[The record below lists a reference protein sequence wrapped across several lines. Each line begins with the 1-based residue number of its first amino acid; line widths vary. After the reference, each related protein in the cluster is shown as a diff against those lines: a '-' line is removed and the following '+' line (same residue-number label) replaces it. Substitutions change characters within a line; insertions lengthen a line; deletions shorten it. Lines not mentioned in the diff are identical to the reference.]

1 MRLLKKQPGLPFL
14 LALGVLLILS
24 ASFLAVQFWSGNNVF
39 RGAAEALEA
48 PLLPPSMKTGQ
59 KGRSRAA
66 LDKKNEKVKT
76 AAVVEVVTAPE
87 VQEEKTASVEKE
99 PVSLSK
105 ASAPTMM
112 EAPSLPPTLPTKTS
126 RGKAKA
132 AKTGKAAAALK
143 PASVKPVEVAPAP
156 VKAAAVADVQTIK
169 KQVGEES
176 SSSVAGSVK
185 PQASPVVEIGAPIH
199 ISAEAEVAQKP
210 LPAEKPMAVLAKTSV
225 KRIGAVKKA
234 DETVVPPEWNWF
246 NTPLKI
252 EISNGR
258 VEIISENPPR
268 ELVFESVVVRLPD
281 NFGSVAEDAQYES
294 AARIEAPAEKP
305 FIKALARMA
314 KLRYSRL
321 AAVKEDPQLAQA
333 VAKQK
338 CETLEQLR
346 EAVVMLC
353 GKLDKSEKASAD
365 QALAGSTVEV
375 ALPNEIE
382 PVIVDEAPINSE
394 SKSLVVDVPGVDE
407 ADAVEYEFAP
417 YYSGSGT
424 GLSSRINDLLSN
436 GVGYSR
442 K

>member
-132 AKTGKAAAALK
+132 AKTGKAAAAALK
-143 PASVKPVEVAPAP
+143 PASVKPIEVAPAP
-156 VKAAAVADVQTIK
+156 VKAATVADVQTIK

-176 SSSVAGSVK
+176 SSLVAGSVK
-185 PQASPVVEIGAPIH
+185 PQASPVVEIGASVDV
-199 ISAEAEVAQKP
+199 SAEAEVAK
-210 LPAEKPMAVLAKTSV
+210 KPMAVLAKTPA
-225 KRIGAVKKA
+225 KRRNAVKKA

-246 NTPLKI
+246 NTPLKL

-258 VEIISENPPR
+258 VEIISETPHR
-268 ELVFESVVVRLPD
+268 EFVFESVVVRLPD
-281 NFGSVAEDAQYES
+281 NFGSVAQYES
-294 AARIEAPAEKP
+294 AAKIEAPAEKP
-305 FIKALARMA
+305 FVKALARMA

-382 PVIVDEAPINSE
+382 PVIVDEVPINSE